1 MSETVTHECFRS
13 KQAPND
19 LLFCVPEDTSC
30 WDGDEKQGKNRET
43 PPYTHRK
50 YKVVVYNR
58 SVWGMEFC
66 GRERER
72 ERKHKNREMH
82 EIAWGGVEFSPE
94 PQLTQ
99 TQKKLHCKHA
109 NLGFSF
115 GTISLVSAR
124 AFFQN
129 IGHWF
134 AVKKESRILL
144 FPPRTTHPRYL
155 SELCALERCTT
166 QSVPH
171 LDSFSFEDDWKM
183 VPPNQPAF

>member
-1 MSETVTHECFRS
+1 MTCFSACLRTRPAGTETRS
-13 KQAPND
+13 KERTGKH
-19 LLFCVPEDTSC
+19 LHTRIGSIRWLYTTGLCGGWSFVE
-30 WDGDEKQGKNRET
+30 EK
-43 PPYTHRK
+43 
-50 YKVVVYNR
+50 
-58 SVWGMEFC
+58 
-66 GRERER
+66 GRERENIKTERCMRRKR
-72 ERKHKNREMH
+72 ECMH
-82 EIAWGGVEFSPE
+82 YEIAWGSVEFSPE

>member
-1 MSETVTHECFRS
+1 MG
-13 KQAPND
+13 
-19 LLFCVPEDTSC
+19 
-30 WDGDEKQGKNRET
+30 DGVLWK
-43 PPYTHRK
+43 RK
-50 YKVVVYNR
+50 
-58 SVWGMEFC
+58 G
-66 GRERER
+66 ERE
-72 ERKHKNREMH
+72 KTYKNREMH
-82 EIAWGGVEFSPE
+82 EKRECMHYEIAWGGVEFSPE

-115 GTISLVSAR
+115 GTTSLVSAR

-144 FPPRTTHPRYL
+144 FPPRTPHPRYL
-155 SELCALERCTT
+155 SELYARERCTT

-171 LDSFSFEDDWKM
+171 LDSFSFGDDWKM
-183 VPPNQPAF
+183 VPPNQPTF